1 MTAGRGLMRAGIAE
15 IPGLLAEADDGEAAR
30 AGAAVFGAARTL
42 DIVGCGTSLFAG
54 EALRHAFESAGL
66 RTDVREAY
74 EYAAFPPPLA
84 DGDALLAISHTG
96 RTPDVVASARLPGRA
111 RSAVVAI
118 TDEPGSPLGTSAE
131 RVLADHRGHE
141 PALPKT
147 RSYIST
153 LLRGLGA
160 ARGAAEARG
169 EAAPGAAEVRALAD
183 PAAEL
188 LERSWQQAEELAAK
202 FASVPRIVVI
212 GGGPEVATANEAA
225 LKLTEAADQHADS
238 WQIEEAAHGTWAST
252 RNGELAVVLAPRG
265 HSAAGSRVLAG
276 MRGIG
281 AVTWAIGG
289 DPRLAAEADL
299 ATPVPEV
306 PALLA
311 PLLTILPLYCLAE
324 RLAQARGLDP
334 DIMRQ
339 DVPRYRAAREVMR
352 RSLAAGT
359 EG

>member
-1 MTAGRGLMRAGIAE
+1 MTASRGLMRAGIAE
-15 IPGLLAEADDGEAAR
+15 IPELLAETGREDAAR
-30 AGAAVFGAARTL
+30 AGGAAFGAARTL

-54 EALRHAFESAGL
+54 EVLRHAFEAAGL

-96 RTPDVVASARLPGRA
+96 RTPDVVASARLPGRP
-111 RSAVVAI
+111 RSAVVAV
-118 TDEPGSPLGTSAE
+118 TDEPSSPLGTAAGW
-131 RVLADHRGHE
+131 VLADHRGHE

-160 ARGAAEARG
+160 ARGVAEARG
-169 EAAPGAAEVRALAD
+169 AVVPALGAAEKLAA
-183 PAAEL
+183 PAAALIEQ
-188 LERSWQQAEELAAK
+188 SWRQAEELAAR
-202 FASVPRIVVI
+202 FATVPRIIVI

-225 LKLTEAADQHADS
+225 LKLTEAADQHADA

-252 RNGELAVVLAPRG
+252 REGELAIVLAPRG
-265 HSAAGSRVLAG
+265 HSAAGSRVIAG
-276 MRGIG
+276 MRSVG

-289 DPRLAAEADL
+289 DEHLSAEADL
-299 ATPVPEV
+299 ATPLPET
-306 PALLA
+306 ASLLA

-324 RLAQARGLDP
+324 RLAEARGLDP

-352 RSLAAGT
+352 RSLTSAA